1 MNKLIGKFT
10 NLKIQAKL
18 MVAFIAILLLT
29 VIVSLV
35 SVSTTGNLNKS
46 VTKIVE
52 SDMKQADLAQQVQDY
67 ALESHN
73 VDQQYLLD
81 FKTLGFEKARSQ
93 LVTQVEQY
101 AANILA
107 TMTELRN
114 MDKDK
119 ANAELLDDAVS
130 SAENYR
136 KYFLETVSLLEQRGF
151 KDEGLEGEFRKKVHS
166 IEDAVDAMH
175 NDHLT
180 VDMLM
185 IRRHEKDY
193 LLRGEAQY
201 VTKVG
206 DAVTTLKKDINAA
219 RLERSK
225 TDAMELLADDYF
237 KYFNQLVA
245 LDAKVATSTAIYR
258 QAIDSLQPLLE
269 QVQVKAQTQQTG
281 SLAEMRSSAATGIL
295 EIEGL
300 ALAAVVAGLLIAFFL
315 ARSIAKPIA
324 AVTKVVEN
332 MAQGSLSETLDYQS
346 SNEIGQLTASMQI
359 MQQRLR
365 TIIQSEIGELI
376 RLAGEGNLANRI
388 NLEGKSG
395 FYLDLGKSINDLL
408 AVNEQFLND
417 TAIVV
422 SALAQG
428 DLNTMVEREY
438 KGTFAKVQQD
448 IRGMRQNF
456 IQVIGKDVQA
466 IVQAAARGDLLGRI
480 DLAGKAGF
488 YRELSAG
495 INSLVQTNADIIND
509 CLRVSGALA
518 RGSFDEKFS
527 NRYQGSFAQLQEFVE
542 VLKQNLYQ
550 AIEQDIQ
557 SLVKAAA
564 NGDLKQRID
573 VSNKQGFY
581 STLSMSINELVDTS
595 DRIISDTSRV
605 VSGMAQGDLTQT
617 ITNEYKGTFNQLKTD
632 INQTVNELI
641 KTVKNIQSAAE
652 SVESGA
658 SEISSGNSN
667 LSQRTEEQAASL
679 EETSAAMEEL
689 STTVQQTSENTSR
702 ATELSKD
709 SIRIADQG
717 GKIVDEA
724 IRSMELIEG
733 SSRQI
738 TEIVSVIDE
747 IAFQTNLLALNA
759 SVEAARAGMQGKGF
773 AVVADEVRVLAGRC
787 AKAAKEIKE
796 LISKSNVNVRNG
808 SELAVKSGAAL
819 QEIIGA
825 VKKVNTIVGEI
836 SSACEEQSTGLNEI
850 HTAVSQMDNTTQQNA
865 ALVEEAAAASESL
878 SQQSREL
885 NALVGFFRIDDSRPA
900 TVARNNAAAKNVLKL
915 RSNAR

>member
-1 MNKLIGKFT
+1 VDMVIGKFT

-18 MVAFIAILLLT
+18 MVAFIIILMIT
-29 VIVSLV
+29 IIVSLM
-35 SVSTTGNLNKS
+35 SVRTTSKLNRS
-46 VTKIVE
+46 VDAMMANEV
-52 SDMKQADLAQQVQDY
+52 KQTDLANTIQKISIE
-67 ALESHN
+67 AHN
-73 VDQQYLLD
+73 TDQQYMLE
-81 FKTLGFEKARSQ
+81 FKTLGFAAARTQ
-93 LVTQVEQY
+93 LVTKVEDKVRKIK
-101 AANILA
+101 AAI
-107 TMTELRN
+107 TELRGFN
-114 MDKDK
+114 QD
-119 ANAELLDDAVS
+119 ETSQSLLDQA
-130 SAENYR
+130 AANTENFR
-136 KYFLETVSLLEQRGF
+136 KSFLETVGNIEKRGF

-166 IEDAVDAMH
+166 IEAAVDAIH
-175 NDHLT
+175 NDHLA

-193 LLRGEAQY
+193 LLRGEHQY
-201 VTKVG
+201 VTKVSE
-206 DAVTTLKKDINAA
+206 AVDKLKADVDAA

-225 TDAMELLADDYF
+225 TEEIDQLADDYLKIF
-237 KYFNQLVA
+237 RQLVT
-245 LDAKVATSTAIYR
+245 LDLLVADSIEQYRDAISSMGPLVEKV
-258 QAIDSLQPLLE
+258 ID
-269 QVQVKAQTQQTG
+269 QTQNQQAAR
-281 SLAEMRSSAATGIL
+281 LAAMRSEATFSTIETEAIAA
-295 EIEGL
+295 
-300 ALAAVVAGLLIAFFL
+300 AAVVAGLIIALFL
-315 ARSIAKPIA
+315 ARSIARPIA
-324 AVTKVVEN
+324 AITRVVDN
-332 MAQGSLSETLDYQS
+332 MARGSLSETLDHRS
-346 SNEIGQLTASMQI
+346 DDEIGQLTASMLM
-359 MQQRLR
+359 MQKHLR
-365 TIIQSEIGELI
+365 TIIQSEIQELI
-376 RLAGEGNLANRI
+376 KLAGEGNLSNRI
-388 NLEGKSG
+388 NLNGKSG

-438 KGTFAKVQQD
+438 MGTFAKVQQD

-456 IQVIGKDVQA
+456 IQVISKDVQA
-466 IVQAAARGDLLGRI
+466 IVQAAAHGDLNGRI
-480 DLAGKAGF
+480 DLQGKAGF

-518 RGSFDEKFS
+518 RGSFEEKFS
-527 NRYQGSFAQLQEFVE
+527 NRYQGSFAQLQEYVE
-542 VLKQNLYQ
+542 VLKQNLHQ

-595 DRIISDTSRV
+595 DRIITDTSRV
-605 VSGMAQGDLTQT
+605 VSGLAQGDLTQT
-617 ITNEYKGTFNQLKTD
+617 ITNEYKGTFNQLKAD
-632 INQTVNELI
+632 INLTVQELI

-652 SVESGA
+652 SVECGA

-689 STTVQQTSENTSR
+689 TTTVQQTAENSSK
-702 ATELSKD
+702 ATQLSKD

-738 TEIVSVIDE
+738 TDIVSVIDE

-787 AKAAKEIKE
+787 AKAAKEIKG
-796 LISKSNVNVRNG
+796 LISTSNINVRNG
-808 SELAVKSGAAL
+808 SELAIKSGAAL

-825 VKKVNTIVGEI
+825 VKKVNIIVGEI
-836 SSACEEQSTGLNEI
+836 SSACDEQSTGLNEI
-850 HTAVSQMDNTTQQNA
+850 HAAVSQMDNTTQQNA

-885 NALVGFFRIDDSRPA
+885 NALVGFFRIDESRQA
-900 TVARNNAAAKNVLKL
+900 AIARNNPAAKNVLKL